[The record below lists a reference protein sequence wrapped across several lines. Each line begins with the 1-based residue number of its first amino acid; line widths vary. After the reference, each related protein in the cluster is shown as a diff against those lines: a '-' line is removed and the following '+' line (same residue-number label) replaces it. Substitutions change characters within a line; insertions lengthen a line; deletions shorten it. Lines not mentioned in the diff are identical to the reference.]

1 MDLVWFRRS
10 VAWSLLGKLSS
21 ARDVAMFV
29 AVADDD
35 HAKPVITAH
44 PHGRRLSGLGA
55 LSPSEPVVA
64 AVLRITAA
72 AVAVTVPFGVF
83 R

>member
-1 MDLVWFRRS
+1 MAKFI
-10 VAWSLLGKLSS
+10 
-21 ARDVAMFV
+21 

-35 HAKPVITAH
+35 QVKPMITAH
-44 PHGRRLSGLGA
+44 AYGRRLSGLGA
-55 LSPSEPVVA
+55 LSPSDPAVA

-72 AVAVTVPFGVF
+72 AMAVTVPFRVF

>member
-1 MDLVWFRRS
+1 MDVAWFRRS
-10 VAWSLLGKLSS
+10 FAWGLLGKLSS
-21 ARDVAMFV
+21 ARDMAMFV

-44 PHGRRLSGLGA
+44 ARGRRLSGL
-55 LSPSEPVVA
+55 SVPSASDPAVA
-64 AVLRITAA
+64 AMLRIIA
-72 AVAVTVPFGVF
+72 AVTVVTVPFGVF

>member
-1 MDLVWFRRS
+1 M
-10 VAWSLLGKLSS
+10 LGKLSNAS
-21 ARDVAMFV
+21 GVATFV
-29 AVADDD
+29 AVSDDD
-35 HAKPVITAH
+35 RGKPMIAAH

-55 LSPSEPVVA
+55 RYPSDPAVA

-72 AVAVTVPFGVF
+72 AMAVTVPFRVF